1 VGTLCGNPKRRLF
14 VLGKAVEAVY
24 RHLVSRIRAERRPET
39 APRPAS
45 SRPPGQTGGNDAL
58 AELLRQAR
66 EQQAARPKPPH
77 NPGRGLTKATDKPRA
92 GVPVP
97 AMPDDSPQPAT
108 RDGHPTAAVGG
119 RAVPARGSTQAVE
132 PAGPPPRDDMAT
144 AHTMHGLALTYTF
157 DTRHRPQPQSVTF
170 TATRVGERGPADP
183 PQSFQHVEPVP
194 ALPPGAGM
202 ASVTARVHP
211 VEAGTWTVVAVSE
224 QTGEGQLPGPATTT
238 SVRAVLYPLT
248 HGPAVRPWAWPALVF
263 LGVVVALTVQ
273 WALVG
278 RAHADQGAALEV
290 SVAATFL
297 GYLTAKSWYM
307 RLHRVKPS
315 GFVSAGTCIQ
325 GFLAGAFAALAAA
338 SALSG
343 LNLVAL
349 ADRTA
354 PGVLLA
360 MAVGRPGCW
369 LGGCCAGRPTGSRWG
384 LLSSDRRVAVR
395 RIPVQ
400 LLEAAV
406 ALATAGFAL
415 AGQLAPFNAPGGA
428 TTVAAFALY
437 TLARQVLFRFR
448 YEPRRSPAGPRTVA
462 VVCVTLLLAY
472 AVLLIGRT

>member
-1 VGTLCGNPKRRLF
+1 M
-14 VLGKAVEAVY
+14 
-24 RHLVSRIRAERRPET
+24 SRTRAKRRPET

-45 SRPPGQTGGNDAL
+45 SRSPSQTGGNDAL

-66 EQQAARPKPPH
+66 EQQARPKPPH
-77 NPGRGLTKATDKPRA
+77 RPGRGLTKATDKPQA
-92 GVPVP
+92 GVPAP
-97 AMPDDSPQPAT
+97 AIPSASPQPAA
-108 RDGHPTAAVGG
+108 RDGHPTAAVDPC
-119 RAVPARGSTQAVE
+119 AVPARESTQAVE

-144 AHTMHGLALTYTF
+144 THAMHGLALTYTF
-157 DTRHRPQPQSVTF
+157 DTRHSPQPQRVTF
-170 TATRVGERGPADP
+170 TATRIGEQGPVDP
-183 PQSFQHVEPVP
+183 PQSFQHVEPMP
-194 ALPPGAGM
+194 GLPPGAGM

-211 VEAGTWTVVAVSE
+211 VEAGTWTVVAVPE
-224 QTGEGQLPGPATTT
+224 QTSEGQLPGPATTA
-238 SVRAVLYPLT
+238 SVRTVLYPLT

-278 RAHADQGAALEV
+278 RAHADQGTALEA
-290 SVAATFL
+290 SVAATLL
-297 GYLTAKSWYM
+297 GYLTAKFWYM

-384 LLSSDRRVAVR
+384 LISSDRRVVVR

-406 ALATAGFAL
+406 ALAAAGFAL

-428 TTVAAFALY
+428 TTIAAFALY

-448 YEPRRSPAGPRTVA
+448 DEPRRSPAGPRIVA

-472 AVLLIGRT
+472 AALLIGRT